1 MEENNDKKQIN
12 SWNVYGCYEAESGKN
27 NEGNEERLMGADI
40 WMFIEHKNSE
50 TNKWNLVK
58 NSEWSHNM
66 VPIDRNS
73 GLFHILCGYD
83 KKNFNELSVICECK
97 GLPSDIDKETAFWL
111 ENLAYTSYLSLDEIQ
126 NFNWNKEVYYFE
138 EDCKHSA
145 IAREFYTEIIPYMLS
160 MDTNHQNVRIV
171 FGLSL

>member
-1 MEENNDKKQIN
+1 
-12 SWNVYGCYEAESGKN
+12 
-27 NEGNEERLMGADI
+27 MGADI

-73 GLFHILCGYD
+73 GLFHILCGYN
-83 KKNFNELSVICECK
+83 KKDFGDLSVICECK
-97 GLPSDIDKETAFWL
+97 DLPLDISKETSFWL
-111 ENLAYTSYLSLDEIQ
+111 EDLAYTSYLSLEELQ
-126 NFNWNKEVYYFE
+126 NFDWDKEVYYFE
-138 EDCKHSA
+138 EDCKHSE
-145 IAREFYTEIIPYMLS
+145 IAGKFFTEIIPYMRS
-160 MDTNHQNVRIV
+160 IDMNPQNVRIV